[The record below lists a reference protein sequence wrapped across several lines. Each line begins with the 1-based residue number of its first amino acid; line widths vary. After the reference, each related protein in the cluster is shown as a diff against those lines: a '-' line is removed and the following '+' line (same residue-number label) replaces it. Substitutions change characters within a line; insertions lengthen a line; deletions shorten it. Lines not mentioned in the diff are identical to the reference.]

1 MTIIY
6 PNGTVRR
13 AIVLSREE
21 HEIRAAAAG
30 CDDVLVF
37 TRIQGTWISE
47 ELKPVTVVF
56 ELSNHRRSPH
66 LSPTIPNGETS
77 RNVSP
82 PTAPQSTGSLHTT
95 RTGLPIRLLRK
106 LLSVMISPGK
116 DSNRYFGAVIFQYL
130 ETAKI

>member
-6 PNGTVRR
+6 PNGTVRK

-47 ELKPVTVVF
+47 ELEPVTF
-56 ELSNHRRSPH
+56 EFEWQRRVASPAWSGDEYVCPKKLAERLISMAFDFRDELDVEWAGH
-66 LSPTIPNGETS
+66 PNWFIAEIEG
-77 RNVSP
+77 
-82 PTAPQSTGSLHTT
+82 
-95 RTGLPIRLLRK
+95 
-106 LLSVMISPGK
+106 
-116 DSNRYFGAVIFQYL
+116 
-130 ETAKI
+130 